1 MKLIN
6 LVKSFTITVTL
17 GIPFLLG
24 ISCNDAIDCRKEQTS
39 INSPFCDYSLTIIL
53 WIVLVTWIS
62 IFIFVFNKK
71 KWLPLWSM
79 VVPSVILMII
89 TLIIFLNQRG
99 LFS

>member
-62 IFIFVFNKK
+62 IFIFVFYKK

-79 VVPSVILMII
+79 VVPSIIFMII
-89 TLIIFLNQRG
+89 TLIIFLNHRD
-99 LFS
+99 LL

>member
-1 MKLIN
+1 MKLVNYI
-6 LVKSFTITVTL
+6 KSFTITVTL

-53 WIVLVTWIS
+53 WIVLIIWIS
-62 IFIFVFNKK
+62 IFIFVFYKK

-79 VVPSVILMII
+79 VVPSVIFMIVTLM
-89 TLIIFLNQRG
+89 IFLNHRG
-99 LFS
+99 LL

>member
-62 IFIFVFNKK
+62 IFIFVFYKK

-89 TLIIFLNQRG
+89 TLIIFLNHRD
-99 LFS
+99 LL

>member
-62 IFIFVFNKK
+62 IFIFVFYKK

-79 VVPSVILMII
+79 VVPSIIFMII
-89 TLIIFLNQRG
+89 TLIMFLNHRG
-99 LFS
+99 LF